1 MIKVEVNNN
10 QFLEIEQHKEN
21 ESIYVT
27 KKNSHGEQQENT
39 FSISA
44 GDFVTMLNWYR
55 YQKEK
60 RNITLYFE

>member
-1 MIKVEVNNN
+1 MIKVEINNG
-10 QFLEIEQHKEN
+10 QVLEIEQPKEN
-21 ESIYVT
+21 GNIYIT
-27 KKNSHGEQQENT
+27 KKNSKGEQQENT

-60 RNITLYFE
+60 GNNTLDF